1 MTDSDM
7 VDLYEEMLWVKAT
20 NSRIRPV
27 LYVSSCRDLECNVLM
42 LLNAA
47 PELRLAGHRYLI
59 LSGPRQQIRTI

>member
-20 NSRIRPV
+20 NSRIRPM
-27 LYVSSCRDLECNVLM
+27 LYVSSSRDLECNVLM

-47 PELRLAGHRYLI
+47 PELRLARHGHLI
-59 LSGPRQQIRTI
+59 VSGPRQQIRTI